1 MGFHEIENITGID
14 NVSQY
19 FSYQYPVTDGEIGA
33 VEDMRIKDVAL
44 AYDMAKA
51 MQTHMDIAVSDRANF
66 NALVPITEG
75 LMADDE
81 IKYNQRFGDDLEN
94 IKITVE
100 RAIVKCIVKAYD
112 AAEQV
117 QESVKNEKEFQEALE
132 SFGNI
137 AEIDRFAG
145 WHSKVAEVSDPED
158 KLSLIQNAK
167 ANRAAIKRL
176 IEITGGKS
184 LEQMSDSEIAQ
195 LIPYVQE

>member
-100 RAIVKCIVKAYD
+100 NALLRHMMQLNKF
-112 AAEQV
+112 
-117 QESVKNEKEFQEALE
+117 KNL
-132 SFGNI
+132 
-137 AEIDRFAG
+137 
-145 WHSKVAEVSDPED
+145 
-158 KLSLIQNAK
+158 
-167 ANRAAIKRL
+167 
-176 IEITGGKS
+176 
-184 LEQMSDSEIAQ
+184 
-195 LIPYVQE
+195 